1 MSRGTRSFTGANE
14 KALTGFKHYYIWL
27 VLVAGAMLCQ
37 LLLAACGDNTAT
49 PATATTA
56 AATTAAAASATTAAA
71 PGAATTAPAAPAANL
86 TGTVRILIH
95 QNKPLVDFMNKQNE
109 KFKQKYPNVTVDLS
123 VVTPDVLDQS
133 IQTRLTAGD
142 LDLFENTQAFT
153 NAPQEFMKGVDDP
166 TWVQWIKGGLLEDL
180 TTQPFIKNYDAN
192 ALKDAS
198 SYQGKIYA
206 VSTGRYA
213 YSGVFYNKDI
223 FSQNNLKVPTTYA
236 EFIAL
241 ADALKA
247 KNIAPMTAGGKDGW
261 PVGVVGLPAG
271 LLLGSYPDQQALVKN
286 IWTGQTKFNDAR
298 SQTYFD
304 RGKQLLGYYETG
316 VASIDYQ
323 TAPGRFAS
331 GKAAMYPG
339 GTWDAPTILTA
350 NPKMNLGYFPLPA
363 SDNAADN
370 KIISGKYDVQWYVPA
385 KSPNKAAALAWL
397 EFFSQQDNYAD
408 YVNTVGILSNQPSV
422 NLQADYAKEITP
434 YLPTFKVAF
443 SEMMLAPK
451 NVGKYA
457 GFALNN
463 YTPFGDVNDSKDLA
477 AKSEADWES
486 ALKK

>member
-1 MSRGTRSFTGANE
+1 MSKGTKSARWLRYST
-14 KALTGFKHYYIWL
+14 WL
-27 VLVAGAMLCQ
+27 VLVVGAMLFQ
-37 LLLAACGDNTAT
+37 VLLAACGDNTPTTAAT
-49 PATATTA
+49 TTA
-56 AATTAAAASATTAAA
+56 AATTAASSATTAAASATTAAA
-71 PGAATTAPAAPAANL
+71 SATTAAPAANISGSL
-86 TGTVRILIH
+86 RILIH
-95 QNKPLVDFMNKQNE
+95 QNKPLVDFMAKQND
-109 KFKQKYPNVTVDLS
+109 KFKQKYPNITVDLS

-153 NAPQEFMKGVDDP
+153 NAPQDFMKGVDDP

-180 TTQPFIKNYDAN
+180 TNQPFIKNYDAN

-198 SYQGKIYA
+198 SYQGKVYA

-223 FSQNNLKVPTTYA
+223 FAQNNLKVPTTYT

-271 LLLGSYPDQQALVKN
+271 LLLGAYPDQQALVKG
-286 IWTGQTKFNDAR
+286 IWTGQAKFNDAK

-304 RGKQLLGYYETG
+304 HGKQLLGYYESG

-323 TAPGRFAS
+323 TAPGRFAA

-339 GTWDAPTILTA
+339 GTWDAPAILTA
-350 NPKMNLGYFPLPA
+350 NPKINLGYFPFPA

-370 KIISGKYDVQWYVPA
+370 KTVSGKYDVQWYVPA

-397 EFFSQQDNYAD
+397 DFFSQQDNYTD
-408 YVNTVGILSNQPSV
+408 YVNSVGILSNQPKV
-422 NLQADYAKEITP
+422 NLNADYAKEIIP

-443 SEMMLAPK
+443 SEMMLSPK

-463 YTPFGDVNDSKDLA
+463 FTPFGDVSDPKELA
-477 AKSEADWES
+477 QKSEADWES